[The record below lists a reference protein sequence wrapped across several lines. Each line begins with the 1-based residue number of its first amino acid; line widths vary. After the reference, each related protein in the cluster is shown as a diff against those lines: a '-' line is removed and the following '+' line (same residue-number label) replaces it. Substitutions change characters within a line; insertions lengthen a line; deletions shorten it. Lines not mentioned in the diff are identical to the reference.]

1 VLAATFSALLALAGG
16 SARTAVA
23 AQDKGLDTVP
33 GELLVGFDAGV
44 SKAGQ
49 TAALS
54 NADATRE
61 TAFPQIRAAL
71 VSVPAARTAAATKQL
86 LADPRVRYVEPNHV
100 HHTLAT
106 PNDPSFTQLWG
117 LHNTGQTGGTS
128 DADIDAP
135 EAWDLTTGS
144 SGVVVGVTDTGVDF
158 SHPDLA
164 AQQWV
169 NTGENCGSTSPAAPC
184 AQRTDGAD
192 NDANGYVDDWR
203 GWDWVNN
210 DNNPFDDNDH
220 GTHVS
225 GTIGAV
231 GDNGVGVAGVNWN
244 VKVMALKFLSAAGSG
259 DTAGAIAATLYA
271 ANEGAHVSSNSWGGG
286 PFEQSLLDAIEY
298 GASRGMLFVAAAGND
313 FNDNDSGPT
322 YPSSYPSEAIVS
334 VAATDHNDGLAFFS
348 NYGATS
354 VDLGAPGVN
363 VLSTVPGAGYDS
375 FSGTSMATPHVSGL
389 AALLKARYP
398 AASPYALKAML
409 LRSVDPV
416 ASLAG
421 RTATGGRLNAFAAA
435 SCDDELTIWLDA
447 PSDDF
452 TATVGDALRIAV
464 VGTNCASPV
473 GLGNVTVTVN
483 GSVVPLT
490 AATPDSG
497 LYTASYNVSAAGPL
511 TVSASVRAGGET
523 VTQTATGTAF
533 LNYVCENTTFNW
545 VDVTPGTRLTGAG
558 GDDSFSTLGIGFPV
572 SYFGQSYTTAYVS
585 SNGFVALGSN
595 ANAEDWSNDP
605 VPNADWPNGVVA
617 PFWDDLDP
625 SAGGAVYAGVT
636 GTAPNR
642 TLHVEWFNV
651 PHFSLSGGGA
661 ATFEVSLSENG
672 DVRFQYLDTDFGNAS
687 WNAGASATAGVEN
700 DTGAVGRQVSFE
712 QPVLTTGR
720 AVSCRYGAA
729 PPPPPPPV
737 PTITTTSL
745 PGGTVGSAYSQSLAA
760 TGGTPPYAWS
770 LDAGTLPAGLTLSPG
785 GTLSGT
791 PTSPGSSTF
800 TVRVTDDLDQ
810 TDTQELTLVVAPPP
824 VPTVTTTS
832 LPGGTVG
839 SAYSQS
845 LAATGGTP
853 PYAWSLDAGTLP
865 AGLTLSPGGTLSGT
879 PTSAGGS
886 TFTVRVT
893 DDLDQTDTQELTLA
907 VLDVLTI
914 TTTSLPGT
922 TIGQAYSQP
931 VQAAGGTPP
940 YSWSVVAGGL
950 PPGLGLNAGTGV
962 VSGTTTMAGTFTFTV
977 QVADAAGPTQTD
989 TQSFTVVVN
998 PLTSVTASPSAVAI
1012 QTGTLRSGSAASLAT
1027 DNNAY
1032 YRVNSTTSGT
1042 RTTAWYGRFT
1052 AVTNSLSNL
1061 RVTYK
1066 GKNSRSCTQTV
1077 SIFRWSDD
1085 TWVQLDSRSV
1095 GTSEVSIANLA
1106 PPGTLATYV
1115 SGTNGGGELRVRVR
1129 CTRSSGSFYASGDWM
1144 RITYQRP

>member
-1 VLAATFSALLALAGG
+1 
-16 SARTAVA
+16 
-23 AQDKGLDTVP
+23 
-33 GELLVGFDAGV
+33 
-44 SKAGQ
+44 
-49 TAALS
+49 
-54 NADATRE
+54 
-61 TAFPQIRAAL
+61 
-71 VSVPAARTAAATKQL
+71 
-86 LADPRVRYVEPNHV
+86 
-100 HHTLAT
+100 
-106 PNDPSFTQLWG
+106 
-117 LHNTGQTGGTS
+117 
-128 DADIDAP
+128 
-135 EAWDLTTGS
+135 
-144 SGVVVGVTDTGVDF
+144 
-158 SHPDLA
+158 
-164 AQQWV
+164 
-169 NTGENCGSTSPAAPC
+169 
-184 AQRTDGAD
+184 
-192 NDANGYVDDWR
+192 
-203 GWDWVNN
+203 
-210 DNNPFDDNDH
+210 
-220 GTHVS
+220 
-225 GTIGAV
+225 
-231 GDNGVGVAGVNWN
+231 
-244 VKVMALKFLSAAGSG
+244 
-259 DTAGAIAATLYA
+259 
-271 ANEGAHVSSNSWGGG
+271 
-286 PFEQSLLDAIEY
+286 
-298 GASRGMLFVAAAGND
+298 
-313 FNDNDSGPT
+313 
-322 YPSSYPSEAIVS
+322 
-334 VAATDHNDGLAFFS
+334 
-348 NYGATS
+348 
-354 VDLGAPGVN
+354 
-363 VLSTVPGAGYDS
+363 
-375 FSGTSMATPHVSGL
+375 
-389 AALLKARYP
+389 
-398 AASPYALKAML
+398 
-409 LRSVDPV
+409 
-416 ASLAG
+416 
-421 RTATGGRLNAFAAA
+421 
-435 SCDDELTIWLDA
+435 
-447 PSDDF
+447 
-452 TATVGDALRIAV
+452 
-464 VGTNCASPV
+464 
-473 GLGNVTVTVN
+473 
-483 GSVVPLT
+483 
-490 AATPDSG
+490 
-497 LYTASYNVSAAGPL
+497 
-511 TVSASVRAGGET
+511 
-523 VTQTATGTAF
+523 
-533 LNYVCENTTFNW
+533 
-545 VDVTPGTRLTGAG
+545 
-558 GDDSFSTLGIGFPV
+558 
-572 SYFGQSYTTAYVS
+572 
-585 SNGFVALGSN
+585 
-595 ANAEDWSNDP
+595 

-672 DVRFQYLDTDFGNAS
+672 DVRFQYLDTDFGNTS

-737 PTITTTSL
+737 PTITTTSLPGGTVGSAYSQSLAASGGTPPYAWSLDAGTLPPGLTLGPGGALTGTPTSAGTSTFTVRVTDDLDQTDTQELTLVVAPPPVPTVTTTSL